1 MTERLAFNSGRELVQ
16 GYDRTSAARVRVSAP
31 STGTPPPV
39 RTDPSPI
46 RKRGSSTDWAWRGLV
61 LFTFVLFFRPQD
73 QIRALAVL
81 HLAEVFALLGIGAL
95 VFGRMS
101 RGLPITR
108 DTRELRGIL
117 AFGLAM
123 LASIPTSAWP
133 GGSVQVFT
141 EMVIKLFLIFA
152 LLVNTLDRPARLDQ
166 LTLLMVSLS
175 GYIGLRAVFDAARG
189 IHLVE
194 GDRLRGSIGGIFGNP
209 NDLAMNMVVF
219 LPFATLWTFRDDV
232 AMWKRAIAAASALL
246 MLATIVLTRSRAGTL
261 GLIATILV
269 LVIRS
274 IRVKPAIAAATLAA
288 VIVAVPFAP
297 KSYWVRMS
305 SILEKDKDATGS
317 RQARIELMKEG
328 LSVYLSYPVLGVGL
342 GQFVNFDPG
351 DRKNAWRVTHNA
363 LLQVATELGTVGLI
377 PFVYLLWCAAK
388 APGAARAAIL
398 PERSPPGRGRSA
410 GRHQRMRTE
419 GPGGEAVLAAATA
432 VGPSLVG
439 WFVCAFF
446 ASVALNWTFY
456 YLLALAAC
464 TRDIARVRLDV
475 TQGPALRRAS

>member
-16 GYDRTSAARVRVSAP
+16 GYDRTSAGRIRVSAP
-31 STGTPPPV
+31 SEGTPPPV

-81 HLAEVFALLGIGAL
+81 HLAELFAILGIGAL

-133 GGSVQVFT
+133 GGSVAVFT
-141 EMVIKLFLIFA
+141 ETVIKLFLIFA

-189 IHLVE
+189 VRLVE
-194 GDRLRGSIGGIFGNP
+194 GDRLRGAIGGIFGNP

-219 LPFATLWTFRDDV
+219 LPFAILFAFRDV
-232 AMWKRAIAAASALL
+232 PMWKRAIAGSSALL
-246 MLATIVLTRSRAGTL
+246 MLVTIVFTRSRAGTL
-261 GLIATILV
+261 GLVATILV
-269 LVIRS
+269 LVIAS

-297 KSYWVRMS
+297 ASYWDRMS
-305 SILEKDKDATGS
+305 SIVEKDKDATGS

-328 LSVYLSYPVLGVGL
+328 LSVYLSHPLVGVGL

-351 DRKNAWRVTHNA
+351 DRKNAWRVTHNS

-377 PFVYLLWCAAK
+377 PFVYLMWCAAK
-388 APGAARAAIL
+388 APRAAREAIL
-398 PERSPPGRGRSA
+398 PERSRPGPGRASVR
-410 GRHQRMRTE
+410 RQRMRTE

-432 VGPSLVG
+432 IGPSMVG

-464 TRDIARVRLDV
+464 TRDIARARLDV